1 MNKKQLITEIAQVSG
16 VSLKD
21 AEKMLN
27 TTFDIIIGEMIAG
40 NEVKLTGF
48 GKFYVKTIPA
58 RKGVCAMQGNIP
70 YESPEKK
77 KYAFKGAV
85 I

>member
-27 TTFDIIIGEMIAG
+27 TTFDIIVGEMIAG

-58 RKGVCAMQGNIP
+58 RKGVCAIGNVP

>member
-1 MNKKQLITEIAQVSG
+1 MNKKQLIAKIAEEADIT
-16 VSLKD
+16 KD
-21 AEKMLN
+21 CAKMLLSI
-27 TTFDIIIGEMIAG
+27 TLDLIIREIVAG
-40 NEVKLTGF
+40 NEVKLPRF

-58 RKGVCAMQGNIP
+58 RKGVCAIGNVP

-77 KYAFKGAV
+77 KYAFKGST

>member
-1 MNKKQLITEIAQVSG
+1 MNNAQLIAEIAEAAG
-16 VSLKD
+16 ITKND
-21 AEKMLN
+21 AAKMLN
-27 TTFDIIIGEMIAG
+27 TTFDIIIGELVAG

-58 RKGVCAMQGNIP
+58 RKGVCAIGNIP

>member
-1 MNKKQLITEIAQVSG
+1 MNKAQLIAEIAEAAG
-16 VSLKD
+16 ITNND
-21 AEKMLN
+21 AKKMLN
-27 TTFDIIIGEMIAG
+27 TTFDIIVGEMIAG

-58 RKGVCAMQGNIP
+58 RKGVCAIGNIP

>member
-1 MNKKQLITEIAQVSG
+1 MNKAQLIAEIAEATG
-16 VSLKD
+16 ITNND
-21 AEKMLN
+21 AKKMLN
-27 TTFDIIIGEMIAG
+27 TTLDIIVREITAG

-48 GKFYVKTIPA
+48 GKFYLKTIPA

-77 KYAFKGAV
+77 KYAFKGST